1 MIILGLNVFHGDSSA
16 CIIKDGVLISAI
28 EEERFTR
35 IKHTAG
41 FPVQAIKS
49 CLSEC
54 KIKIDEIDYITLNR
68 NPNLR
73 ILKKIIY
80 AITRGLLVKKI
91 NDRYKN
97 YKLIKNIEQEFNK
110 YFDIKSNLVDKII
123 YTDHHLS
130 HAAGS
135 VLSSGFKNSSYI
147 TIDGFGDFVS
157 TTLGNYENKK
167 FFHLKEVNFPDS
179 LGIFYTMITQ
189 FLGFKNYGDEYK
201 VMGLAAYGKPKYY
214 NQINKI
220 VSYQT
225 SILFK
230 LNLKYFKHHRGIE
243 TSWLEGSPKIE
254 NLYSD
259 ELIELLG
266 NPRGE
271 MKEIDQY
278 YRDIAASTQKVYEEI
293 LIKILNYLYDLT
305 QNPNLCISG
314 GCGLN
319 SLANGKIKSNTKF
332 KNIFIPHSPG
342 DSGGSIGSSMFFLNQ
357 KKLNFNLKSF
367 KTPYLGPFYKNDF
380 IKKEIDLYKNEF
392 SNANFIIKEFNKS
405 DLTKIIA
412 LELSKQKIIGIY
424 QGKSEFGARALGNR
438 SIIADPRKENIKEII
453 NLKIKK
459 REGFR
464 PFAPAILY
472 EKVKDWFDCDDENVQ
487 YMSKVYPVKKDKV
500 NLVPAIVHEDGTGRL
515 QTVKKEDNLFFYNL
529 IQSFYKISNVPIIL
543 NTSFNENEPI
553 VNTPKEA
560 IECFL
565 RTKLDLLILENFLI
579 SR

>member
-1 MIILGLNVFHGDSSA
+1 M
-16 CIIKDGVLISAI
+16 
-28 EEERFTR
+28 
-35 IKHTAG
+35 
-41 FPVQAIKS
+41 
-49 CLSEC
+49 
-54 KIKIDEIDYITLNR
+54 NR

-73 ILKKIIY
+73 IIKKIIY
-80 AITRGLLVKKI
+80 AITRGLFVKKI

-97 YKLIKNIEQEFNK
+97 FKLIKNIEKEFNK
-110 YFDIKSNLVDKII
+110 HFDNESSLASKII
-123 YTDHHLS
+123 HIDHHLS

-167 FFHLKEVNFPDS
+167 FFQLKEVNFPHS

-214 NQINKI
+214 DKIRQIVLHHK
-220 VSYQT
+220 SE
-225 SILFK
+225 LFK
-230 LNLKYFKHHRGIE
+230 LNLKYFKHHRGID

-254 NLYSD
+254 SLYSE

-266 NPRGE
+266 NPRD
-271 MKEIDQY
+271 EINEINQY

-293 LIKILNYLYDLT
+293 FINILNYLYDIT
-305 QNPNLCISG
+305 QNPYLCISG

-319 SLANGKIKSNTKF
+319 SLANGKIKSHTNF

-342 DSGGSIGSSMFFLNQ
+342 DSGGSIGSSMYFLNQ
-357 KKLNFNLKSF
+357 KNANLNLKSF
-367 KTPYLGPFYKNDF
+367 QTPYLGPFYKNDS

-392 SNANFIIKEFNKS
+392 SNADFNIKEFDKL
-405 DLTKIIA
+405 DIPKIIA

-424 QGKSEFGARALGNR
+424 HGKSEFGARALGNR

-459 REGFR
+459 RESFR

-472 EKVKDWFDCDDENVQ
+472 EKVNDWFDCDDENVQ

-515 QTVKKEDNLFFYNL
+515 QTVKKEDNPFFYNL

-565 RTKLDLLILENFLI
+565 RTKLDLLLLENFLI

>member
-225 SILFK
+225 SRLFK